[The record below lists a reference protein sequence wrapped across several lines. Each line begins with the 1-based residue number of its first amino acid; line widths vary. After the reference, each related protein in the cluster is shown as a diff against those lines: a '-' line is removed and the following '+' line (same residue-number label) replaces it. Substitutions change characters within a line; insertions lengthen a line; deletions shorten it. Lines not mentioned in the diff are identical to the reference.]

1 MLIFKECSNLFN
13 LGDSETDPKLSID
26 PVCGDG
32 SSIPGVTTTQKN
44 LFIDFFPDSTPNSIE
59 LGFTLEVIAG
69 KDLCKYL

>member
-13 LGDSETDPKLSID
+13 LGDSETDPKLSNS
-26 PVCGDG
+26 VCSGIG
-32 SSIPGVTTTQKN
+32 GSIPGVTTTQKN
-44 LFIDFFPDSTPNSIE
+44 LFIDFFPDSTPNSIK

>member
-13 LGDSETDPKLSID
+13 LGDSETDPKLSD
-26 PVCGDG
+26 SVCGDG
-32 SSIPGVTTTQKN
+32 TSIPGVTTTQKN
-44 LFIDFFPDSTPNSIE
+44 LFIDFFPDSTQNSNE